1 MSSGSENN
9 ENSSEENNMELFE
22 EPQSDQ
28 DSTEASSD
36 GKIVISKERWQCNF
50 CTGKSRISFVT
61 KKAFLDHVKWY
72 HEFNFD
78 DNEEQLNAGDL
89 DQMNHLPTNMDTPVT
104 PPTTPSTSKRVAFRN
119 KIDFSPIQ
127 GSSSSSVGLPK
138 SQSKKH
144 TPKNNGTKRPRIPR
158 RKANTPYILTL
169 EDLDRIEN
177 SISTVMDE
185 NETLKREK
193 QEALRIKEICRRTFE
208 NRRDFMELNIAD
220 KSKEIENLKQENQ
233 NLKSQL
239 DEVQKKFATIQNLIG
254 NK

>member
-72 HEFNFD
+72 HEFII
-78 DNEEQLNAGDL
+78 DNDEQLNVGDQ
-89 DQMNHLPTNMDTPVT
+89 DQMNHLPANMDTPVT
-104 PPTTPSTSKRVAFRN
+104 PPTTPSTSKRVKFRK

-127 GSSSSSVGLPK
+127 GSSSSSINLPK
-138 SQSKKH
+138 RQSKKQ
-144 TPKNNGTKRPRIPR
+144 TLKNNGTKRPRIPR

-177 SISTVMDE
+177 SISAVMDE